1 MVILPNKLIK
11 STEDS
16 EKILDNYLRENPE
29 IAKGLKLYNISK
41 KQILESLGQNIDSFP
56 ISTYSYAD

>member
-1 MVILPNKLIK
+1 MIILSNKLIK

-16 EKILDNYLRENPE
+16 EKILDGYLRENPE

-41 KQILESLGQNIDSFP
+41 KQILENMGQNIDSFT
-56 ISTYSYAD
+56 ISTYSSAD